1 MDLSMGARSL
11 VPLKSKTSGTVIKG
25 SWLTTSALAAV
36 LALTTAV
43 LPSHVLAQS
52 GVLSGD
58 TGLTTKE
65 SYYSD
70 QIDVSGCPHPVAIRL
85 PEPFLPVSKSMTLT
99 NFLNEQLPNQ
109 TFSAV
114 YQSSFYVHE
123 QWAVPSTVSVGI
135 MNRNEE
141 MQGSFTV
148 NDFQSINNR
157 VKEGLIERSAKVRN
171 YLGYIEKTRPT
182 ELAAA
187 QYMFGNTFYLN
198 PEHFVYYDVST
209 VNVGGIYNI
218 QKLNAANF
226 IYVNGCI
233 LFASVEVIDNL
244 TSFHEFHAMNAQ
256 LSAGMPQPSTPRFG
270 FSDRP
275 GQ

>member
-1 MDLSMGARSL
+1 MGARSL